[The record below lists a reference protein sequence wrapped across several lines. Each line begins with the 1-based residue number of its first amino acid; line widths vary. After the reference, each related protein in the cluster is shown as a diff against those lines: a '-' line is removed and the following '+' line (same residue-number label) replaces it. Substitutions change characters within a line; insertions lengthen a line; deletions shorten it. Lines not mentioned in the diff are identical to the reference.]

1 MQCVCVCACVCV
13 CVCVSYAINRVPLQ
27 LQLAELEKEQFRTG
41 LVRQHQEEVDHLVR
55 GHCEEMN
62 RATQEMKKVRC
73 AIAVCGV
80 CEVFVGWSVE
90 YPVLPSLTVP
100 LQLDDLRQQHETL
113 ILQLMEQTTALD
125 EDKTRLSKI
134 VRELRE
140 EREGHLKL
148 VEELAIKAC
157 Q

>member
-1 MQCVCVCACVCV
+1 MLSVECA
-13 CVCVSYAINRVPLQ
+13 R
-27 LQLAELEKEQFRTG
+27 
-41 LVRQHQEEVDHLVR
+41 
-55 GHCEEMN
+55 
-62 RATQEMKKVRC
+62 
-73 AIAVCGV
+73 
-80 CEVFVGWSVE
+80 VFVGWSVE
-90 YPVLPSLTVP
+90 YPVLPFLTVP